1 MNFWINKDSEKHNI
15 IVAIPNLILVGSCGK
30 DEYDNVEEQLKKN
43 IPITTIVDKSKIKII
58 KTASIQK
65 LKSLSTDDDID
76 IDYLEVGSKGSE
88 EKDINICFE
97 SPEQKQQCLQ
107 VLNKILPKHLNQQVH
122 QKSLLASIIPSL
134 VSLALAALAIFLYHS
149 KLPMITYAVGGI
161 WVIASIVSL
170 YKRFKN
176 PPQVTQWAI
185 DKNKLTKGMDFMKQA
200 YAWAFVFVAL
210 VAVSQI
216 LPQDSGP
223 GIIYD
228 YAKKERLTEDN
239 IADLLNKEADIN
251 YKDAQGK
258 TAMHYLID
266 QASYRAYEISDNI
279 LASAFIKAAT
289 GSKKSISKK
298 KVQNLP
304 EIVAIA
310 LIKAGADVNAKD
322 NSGKSLLHYAIENY
336 SEEALSPRLFETML
350 KKGAKVDFVMGDEK
364 LSPIEYS
371 KQYTNDT
378 FLDKTRL
385 SDLLA
390 KYNNNIGNNIGHP

>member
-1 MNFWINKDSEKHNI
+1 MNFWINKESEKHNI
-15 IVAIPNLILVGSCGK
+15 IVTTPNLILVGSCEK
-30 DEYDNVEEQLKKN
+30 DEYESVEKQLKQN
-43 IPITTIVDKSKIKII
+43 LPITSVVNKSKIKII

-65 LKSLSTDDDID
+65 LTSLSTDDDID
-76 IDYLEVGSKGSE
+76 IDYLDENATGDAD
-88 EKDINICFE
+88 KDINICFQD
-97 SPEQKQQCLQ
+97 PEQKQQCLQ
-107 VLNKILPKHLNQQVH
+107 VLKSYLPKHLNQQEH
-122 QKSLLASIIPSL
+122 QKSLISSILPSL
-134 VSLALAALAIFLYHS
+134 VSLALAALAIVLYHS
-149 KLPMITYAVGGI
+149 KLPMITYVVGGI
-161 WVIASIVSL
+161 WVIASLVSL

-176 PPQVTQWAI
+176 PPQVTQWVI
-185 DKNKLTKGMDFMKQA
+185 DKSKITKGMDFMKQA
-200 YAWAFVFVAL
+200 YAWAFILVAL

-239 IADLLNKEADIN
+239 IADLLTKEADIN

-258 TAMHYLID
+258 TALHYLID
-266 QASYRAYEISDNI
+266 QASYRAYEISENV
-279 LASAFIKAAT
+279 LASVLMKAAT
-289 GSKKSISKK
+289 GSKKKISKK

-304 EIVAIA
+304 EIAAIA

-336 SEEALSPRLFETML
+336 SEEALSPRLFKTLLEN
-350 KKGAKVDFVMGDEK
+350 GANVDFVMGEEK

-371 KQYTNDT
+371 KQYTNDM
-378 FLDKTRL
+378 FLDKTHL

-390 KYNNNIGNNIGHP
+390 KYKKG